1 MTTHFQALVE
11 SAHEGAD
18 DFLKVERQ
26 VLVNAA
32 RAHLDAGWQAV
43 RERHAAGE
51 SGHNVLRALTQC
63 ADEVIRGIIEF
74 GLAPIPARRQVM
86 ARASVCAL
94 GGYGRAELSPCSD
107 IDLCLLYDGNFDADL
122 EALNSFLV
130 PFLWD
135 IGLKVGYALHSLVE
149 AYDLARTD
157 SEVYT
162 TYAQAR
168 LLMGST
174 STFSRLKL
182 QLVSLRTQP
191 IADEVLAMCRRR
203 ERLEDLHESYR
214 DLYAPEPNLKESLG
228 GLRDYH
234 SALWMINLQ
243 HGQLSI
249 DDLARLGYLSAEEHV
264 DLAEGLD
271 FLWRLRNEIHFH
283 TGKSD
288 DQLTFATQRYLA
300 KALGYGNGNE
310 KAIARLMQDYYK
322 AARRVRGALRLA
334 ERICNHEDRFFPENS
349 PEDFPVGIEVRD
361 ARLYAGSNDPNWF
374 TESPPRL
381 MEVFWA
387 SVRRSIPLSSA
398 TQQAVREHLYL
409 VNDVFRGSDAVLR
422 YFLAICKRPLQ
433 AGTAL
438 REMAATGLLGAYLP
452 EFAAVGGIVRYEDF
466 HSYPVDEHTIRALEA
481 IEHIYAL
488 EGKVGRMLQRT
499 LEHIRD
505 PHVLTIAILFHDLGK
520 ASGEEHVEEGVRLAR
535 DMGARM
541 GLPEDDIE
549 RIAFLVQHHMLMT
562 HMSMYRDIDDPEL
575 VATFAETMKSVER
588 LRDLLLLS
596 YADLSAVGPNVW
608 TEWKGALLVKLF
620 LRAESHLL
628 GRPPA
633 GEFVFWELPKAAAIA
648 ELLPESQRP
657 GLTKHLT
664 TLGDRYFFAYPVE
677 SIAAHMA
684 CIEDARKR
692 GAAMVCR
699 ALPETGTSEIAIVTR
714 DRRGLFAAI
723 AGSFTAQLVDVR
735 GASLFDLE
743 DGFVLDCFIVADAS
757 TGRPLTD
764 AQIEALRHFLDRVLI
779 SGDDVQGYVDQSRK
793 RLFALLQ
800 PRTPVR
806 TMIEF
811 DNDASR
817 RDTVI
822 DIEAGDRTGLLY
834 DMVRALTEMGVDIRS
849 AKIVT
854 DARRARDS
862 FYVRSNDKK
871 IDDASDQQAIRDG
884 LLAAISPWAK
894 AEA

>member
-1 MTTHFQALVE
+1 VTSHFQALVE
-11 SAHEGAD
+11 SAHDGVEA
-18 DFLKVERQ
+18 FLQTDRQ
-26 VLVNAA
+26 VLVNAS
-32 RAHLDAGWQAV
+32 RAHLDAHWQSV
-43 RERHAAGE
+43 RQRHLAGE
-51 SGHNVLRALTQC
+51 SGHNVLRALTQG
-63 ADEVIRGIIEF
+63 ADEVIRGIVEF
-74 GLAPIPARRQVM
+74 GLAPIAARRQVM
-86 ARASVCAL
+86 ARTSVCAL
-94 GGYGRAELSPCSD
+94 GGYGRAEMSPCSD
-107 IDLCLLYDGNFDADL
+107 LDLCLLYEGQFDADV

-135 IGLKVGYALHSLVE
+135 IGLKVGYALHSVVE

-182 QLVSLRTQP
+182 QLVGLRSQP
-191 IADEVLAMCRRR
+191 IAADVLTMCRRR
-203 ERLEDLHESYR
+203 ERLQDLHESYR
-214 DLYAPEPNLKESLG
+214 DLYAPEPNLKESVG

-264 DLAEGLD
+264 ELAEGLD
-271 FLWRLRNEIHFH
+271 FLWRIRNEIHFH

-288 DQLTFATQRYLA
+288 NQLTFAIQRHLA
-300 KALGYGNGNE
+300 SALGYGSGTE
-310 KAIARLMQDYYK
+310 TAIARLMRDYYI

-334 ERICNHEDRFFPENS
+334 ERICNHEDSFFNENAPE
-349 PEDFPVGIEVRD
+349 EVPVGIEVRD
-361 ARLYAGSNDPNWF
+361 ARLYAGANDPNWF
-374 TESPPRL
+374 AESPPRL

-387 SVRRSIPLSSA
+387 SVRRGIPLSPV
-398 TQQAVREHLYL
+398 TEQAVRDHLYL
-409 VNDVFRGSDAVLR
+409 VNDVFRGSDVVLL

-438 REMAATGLLGAYLP
+438 RQMASTGLLGAYLP

-466 HSYPVDEHTIRALEA
+466 HSYPVDEHTLRALEA
-481 IEHIYAL
+481 IQRVYEL
-488 EGKVGRMLQRT
+488 EGNVARMLQKS

-520 ASGEEHVEEGVRLAR
+520 ADGEEHVEAGVRLAR
-535 DMGARM
+535 EMGARM

-562 HMSMYRDIDDPEL
+562 HTSMYRDIDDPEL
-575 VATFAETMKSVER
+575 VANFAETMKSVDR

-596 YADLSAVGPNVW
+596 FADLSAVGPNVW
-608 TEWKGALLVKLF
+608 TEWKGALLLKLF
-620 LRAESHLL
+620 LRAERILL

-633 GEFVFWELPKAAAIA
+633 GDFAFWEQPKATAIA
-648 ELLPESQRP
+648 EHLPEAERA
-657 GLTKHLT
+657 GLTDYLKA
-664 TLGDRYFFAYPVE
+664 LGDRYFFAFSAE
-677 SIAAHMA
+677 AIAAHMGCVA
-684 CIEDARKR
+684 EARER

-699 ALPETGTSEIAIVTR
+699 THGDTGTSEVAIATR
-714 DRRGLFAAI
+714 DRHGLFASI
-723 AGSFTAQLVDVR
+723 AGSFASQLVDVR
-735 GASLFDLE
+735 GASLFGLE
-743 DGFVLDCFIVADAS
+743 DGWVLDCFIVADAG

-764 AQIEALRHFLDRVLI
+764 AQVEGLRHVLDRVLI
-779 SGDDVQGYVDQSRK
+779 AGEDVQSFVDQSRK

-800 PRTPVR
+800 PRTPVP

-811 DNDASR
+811 DNNASR
-817 RDTVI
+817 SDTVI

-834 DMVRALTEMGVDIRS
+834 DMVRALADVGVDFTS

-862 FYVRSNDKK
+862 FYVRLNDKK
-871 IDDASDQQAIRDG
+871 IEDASDQQAIRDG
-884 LLAAISPWAK
+884 LLAAISPWAT
-894 AEA
+894 ADA